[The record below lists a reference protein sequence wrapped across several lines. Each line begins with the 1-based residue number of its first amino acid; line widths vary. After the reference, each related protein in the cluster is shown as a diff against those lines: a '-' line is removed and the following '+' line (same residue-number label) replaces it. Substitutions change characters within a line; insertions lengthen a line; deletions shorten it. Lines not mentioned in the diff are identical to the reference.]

1 MVKMVFLFALLAR
14 VFGLCFSAYW
24 SATNDQ
30 KRSVWSGAVK
40 LLALVVFTLV
50 FVIGIVAVF

>member
-1 MVKMVFLFALLAR
+1 MVKMVFLFVLLAL
-14 VFGLCFSAYW
+14 VFELCFSAYW

-30 KRSVWSGAVK
+30 KHSIWAGAVK

-50 FVIGIVAVF
+50 FVVGIVAVF